1 MTYKEEIVKS
11 CLSIYYNDLLI
22 EKGLDVNDIELIN
35 QNIFHDEI
43 RIMISFSFYKEKT
56 RTVLNLYIAKQS
68 LDKTISELRD
78 RKIKKLL
85 DE

>member
-22 EKGLDVNDIELIN
+22 EKGLDVNDIQLIS
-35 QNIFHDEI
+35 QNIFHDE
-43 RIMISFSFYKEKT
+43 MISFSFYKEKT
-56 RTVLNLYIAKQS
+56 KTVLNLYIAKQS

-78 RKIKKLL
+78 RKINKLF

>member
-22 EKGLDVNDIELIN
+22 EKGLDVNDIQLIS
-35 QNIFHDEI
+35 QNIFHDE
-43 RIMISFSFYKEKT
+43 MISFSFYKEKT

-78 RKIKKLL
+78 RKIKKS
-85 DE
+85 